1 MATNRVP
8 DDDVPVALPSLEE
21 LPPLERDEF
30 EIPFFDRPSSL
41 AIGDEDAARPSLDER
56 DAVEGLA
63 VDDLIDAFDDDG
75 GSADDDV
82 FDESFDGGIDE
93 APDADALGDDDDGLG
108 NDPSDLDE
116 SLLTNERPDDGAD
129 GVDADVVAVDE
140 PAGMTDE
147 GVDEGETDEPILLPP
162 LPRIDP

>member
-1 MATNRVP
+1 MATKRVS
-8 DDDVPVALPSLEE
+8 DDDVPVALPSLAE

-30 EIPFFDRPSSL
+30 EIPIFDRPSSFS
-41 AIGDEDAARPSLDER
+41 IGDEDAARPSLDES
-56 DAVEGLA
+56 DAVEGPA
-63 VDDLIDAFDDDG
+63 VDDVIDAFADEAGAPDDDL
-75 GSADDDV
+75 

-93 APDADALGDDDDGLG
+93 APDAGALGDDDDGLG
-108 NDPSDLDE
+108 NDASDLDE

-140 PAGMTDE
+140 PVGMAE
-147 GVDEGETDEPILLPP
+147 EEVDEGEGDEPIVLPP